1 MPVLSAWAVPL
12 AAAGGGPSI
21 TDIDFG
27 LFFWTLI
34 LFGLFAF
41 VLAKFGWNPLLSI
54 VAQREQSIRQAVEG
68 AQAAQAEAQ
77 ALQSQRAEAL
87 REAARERE
95 AMLKR
100 AMAEAEQAAQ
110 AILERAKAE
119 SQTLAKRAKEQ
130 ITREKEQALREV
142 RAYVADLAIQAATKI
157 VESSLTP
164 EAQRKLVDEFIATL
178 PEQ

>member
-1 MPVLSAWAVPL
+1 MIALGAWPAPL
-12 AAAGGGPSI
+12 ASAGASSSL
-21 TDIDFG
+21 TDINFG

-34 LFGLFAF
+34 LFGLFAL
-41 VLAKFGWNPLLSI
+41 VLSKFGWKPLLSLI
-54 VAQREQSIRQAVEG
+54 EAREQSIRHAVEG

-100 AMAEAEQAAQ
+100 AMAEAEQAARG
-110 AILERAKAE
+110 ILDRAKTE
-119 SQTLAKRAKEQ
+119 SESLVKRAKEQ
-130 ITREKEQALREV
+130 IVREKEQALREV
-142 RAYVADLAIQAATKI
+142 RVYVADLAIQAATRI

-164 EAQRKLVDEFIATL
+164 EVQRRLVDEFIAAL